1 MVTCF
6 SEYKELVN
14 AYTSGAVVLG
24 IFRHISHKAQH
35 FLMVFTFLDKL
46 EEKNIQNFASSP
58 NEAEEILQ
66 ELKSLNLFISS
77 SGLIRVNTEVQKQ
90 LKFMLTSNLSCC
102 LRTKTK
108 PDKRRPTIE
117 LVLASTQ
124 QSWKKLID
132 YLIGVQESIPVS
144 VFGLLKLSGLISQ
157 PNQGSHRTSEC
168 FRFLLKPQSYQIEH
182 LLKTILAY
190 SRDKVKTAV
199 FLYNLSIAELGKDYS
214 IKDTDKGLIDI
225 LIEIG
230 LLYRYNS
237 KSKRYYIPSIM
248 IGLLTDS
255 HSSFS
260 SKTPGKPLGQHA
272 PAPLSE
278 RFLTVETNFRIY
290 ASTTLDLH
298 IVLLSYFLKLEY
310 RLPGLVVGLLTRE
323 SVCEAFKDGLQAS
336 QIIEFLRNH
345 SKSIPNNVE
354 DQLNLW
360 ERERNRISE
369 SDGILLEE
377 FADPRVF
384 RDTLSKAHECGAYLW
399 NHPTGTLI
407 ILKKSKAEP
416 VLKYLQSLG
425 RIDS

>member
-66 ELKSLNLFISS
+66 ELKSLGLFILN
-77 SGLIRVNTEVQKQ
+77 SGFIRVNTEVQKQ
-90 LKFMLTSNLSCC
+90 LKFMLTSNLSCS

-157 PNQGSHRTSEC
+157 PNQGSQRTSEC
-168 FRFLLKPQSYQIEH
+168 FRFLLKPQTYQIEH

-190 SRDKVKTAV
+190 SRDKVKTST
-199 FLYNLSIAELGKDYS
+199 FLYNISIAELGKDYS

-225 LIEIG
+225 LSEIG

-255 HSSFS
+255 
-260 SKTPGKPLGQHA
+260 PKPV
-272 PAPLSE
+272 PITE

-323 SVCEAFKDGLQAS
+323 SVCEAFKDGLKAC

-345 SKSIPNNVE
+345 SKNIPNNVE

>member
-1 MVTCF
+1 MSLMVTCF
-6 SEYKELVN
+6 SEFKELEN
-14 AYTSGAVVLG
+14 AYSSGAVVLG

-35 FLMVFTFLDKL
+35 FLMVFIFLSKL
-46 EEKNIQNFASSP
+46 EDKNIQNFASSP
-58 NEAEEILQ
+58 AEAEEILQ
-66 ELKSLNLFISS
+66 ELKSLNLFIAD
-77 SGLIRVNTEVQKQ
+77 SGYIRINTEVQKQ
-90 LKFMLTSNLSCC
+90 LKFMLTSNLTCL

-108 PDKRRPTIE
+108 ADKRRPSIETIAT
-117 LVLASTQ
+117 VTQ
-124 QSWKKLID
+124 QNWKKLID
-132 YLIGVQESIPVS
+132 YLIGVQENISVS

-157 PNQGSHRTSEC
+157 PNQGSQRTSEC
-168 FRFLLKPQSYQIEH
+168 FRFLLKPQSYQVEH
-182 LLKTILAY
+182 LLKTILVC
-190 SRDKVKTAV
+190 SSNKVKTSML
-199 FLYNLSIAELGKDYS
+199 LYNLSIGDFGKDYS
-214 IKDTDKGLIDI
+214 TKDADKGLIDI
-225 LIEIG
+225 LSEIG

-237 KSKRYYIPSIM
+237 KSKRYYIPNIM

-255 HSSFS
+255 
-260 SKTPGKPLGQHA
+260 PKPV
-272 PAPLSE
+272 PLTE
-278 RFLTVETNFRIY
+278 KFLIIETNFRIY
-290 ASTTLDLH
+290 ATTTLDLH

-310 RLPGLVVGLLTRE
+310 RLPGLVVGILTRE

-336 QIIEFLRNH
+336 QIIEFLKNH
-345 SKSIPNNVE
+345 SKSLPRNVE

-360 ERERNRISE
+360 ERERNRICE

-384 RDTLSKAHECGAYLW
+384 RDTLSKAHECGAFLW